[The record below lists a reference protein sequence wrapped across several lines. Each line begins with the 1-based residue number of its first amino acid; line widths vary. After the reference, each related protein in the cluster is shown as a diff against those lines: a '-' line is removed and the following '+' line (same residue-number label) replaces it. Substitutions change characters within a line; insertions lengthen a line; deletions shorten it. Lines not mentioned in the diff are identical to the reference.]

1 MANKLLDGLFDNY
14 NEQQFIELQGQY
26 NTLAEWMKKEYPEV
40 DFRVDWHLNRIKE
53 YLEVKSTILTDPSMS
68 INDRLLRSNKLVFTD
83 KQWYDKAYMAKII
96 SGLVPGLKASI
107 SKAINEWYKVQK
119 AKDSIH

>member
-107 SKAINEWYKVQK
+107 SKSINEWYRVQK